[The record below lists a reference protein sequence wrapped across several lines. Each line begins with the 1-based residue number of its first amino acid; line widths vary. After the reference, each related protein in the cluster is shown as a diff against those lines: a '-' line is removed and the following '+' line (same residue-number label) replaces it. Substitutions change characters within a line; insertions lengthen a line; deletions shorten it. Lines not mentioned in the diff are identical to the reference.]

1 MSAPTIK
8 RAAIVLAAGSGQ
20 RLNLGTN
27 KSWLKISGKELAIW
41 SLIWLKETGLFDKY
55 VLVVHASEISEASE
69 IVNKSLDFKVEIIS
83 GGSTRH
89 GSETAALK
97 HLATQID
104 NKEVDYV
111 LIHDGARPL
120 ATPEIINDVVRA
132 AEQFGGSLPYLPTAK
147 LVGDYFNLENLVRV
161 QTPQVFRAKQTLAA
175 YLQAEN
181 DDFIGSDTAMCLEKY
196 QPELKIKAVLGSTQ
210 NIKVTYP
217 DDISLA
223 ESILEFIQEK
233 LI

>member
-20 RLNLGTN
+20 RLNLGIN

-41 SLIWLKETGLFDKY
+41 SLIWLKETDLFDKY
-55 VLVVHASEISEASE
+55 VLVVHTNEISEASE

-97 HLATQID
+97 HLAVQI
-104 NKEVDYV
+104 NTEEIHYV

-120 ATPEIINDVVRA
+120 ATPEIISDVVKA
-132 AEQFGGSLPYLPTAK
+132 AEQFGGGLPYLPTAK
-147 LVGDYFNLENLVRV
+147 LVGEYFNLENLVRV
-161 QTPQVFRAKQTLAA
+161 QTPQVFKAKETLAA
-175 YLQAEN
+175 YLQAEI
-181 DDFIGSDTAMCLEKY
+181 DGFIGSDTAMCLEKY
-196 QPELKIKAVLGSTQ
+196 HPELKIKAVLGSTQ

-217 DDISLA
+217 DDIPLA
-223 ESILEFIQEK
+223 ESMLEFIQK
-233 LI
+233 N